1 VRVDRR
7 ELAAVFC
14 GGIVGALMRYGML
27 EALPHARGEWPWATF
42 TVNVAGAFAL
52 GYFTTRLQERLPLS
66 AYRRPFLGTG
76 FCGAL
81 TTFSTMQLELV
92 RMIDADRYG
101 LAAGYV
107 AASLVLGYLAVHLAT
122 AVVRRVRIVR

>member
-1 VRVDRR
+1 
-7 ELAAVFC
+7 
-14 GGIVGALMRYGML
+14 
-27 EALPHARGEWPWATF
+27 
-42 TVNVAGAFAL
+42 
-52 GYFTTRLQERLPLS
+52 
-66 AYRRPFLGTG
+66 
-76 FCGAL
+76 
-81 TTFSTMQLELV
+81 MQFELV